1 MRTKRRNRER
11 RKTESERQ
19 QPKPRLRAQTHKH
32 PEHQVSQRHPQRN
45 TQVQRISLMPQAKGK
60 EDPNRVMG
68 RPQASHLH
76 RAKMPQKGLHLPR
89 PQPGQ
94 RHHACSGQRVR
105 ATAGQI
111 ARLLMNHRSHLK
123 PLLKPQVPFPLAAVL
138 PSAIAHAVE
147 PKAFGTGQSLFARSG
162 LRGFFRCFA
171 GWFSVLSSAVPAVL
185 PSERSTALPG
195 MQSGPFHVDWIADS
209 GAGRNLTSIQAL
221 TQQGIP
227 SDVTLSQPVMGFTRQ
242 VKSSIPTVR
251 VSGIAL
257 LM

>member
-1 MRTKRRNRER
+1 
-11 RKTESERQ
+11 
-19 QPKPRLRAQTHKH
+19 
-32 PEHQVSQRHPQRN
+32 
-45 TQVQRISLMPQAKGK
+45 MPQAKGK

-123 PLLKPQVPFPLAAVL
+123 PLLKPQVPFPQL
-138 PSAIAHAVE
+138 PQPQPLQLCCRQQLHMQLSQRRLELVNRCLPGPVSGGSSVALRVG
-147 PKAFGTGQSLFARSG
+147 FLFF
-162 LRGFFRCFA
+162 LLQFQLC
-171 GWFSVLSSAVPAVL
+171 L

-209 GAGRNLTSIQAL
+209 GAGRKPDIDTSADA
-221 TQQGIP
+221 TRN
-227 SDVTLSQPVMGFTRQ
+227 SQ
-242 VKSSIPTVR
+242 
-251 VSGIAL
+251 
-257 LM
+257 